1 MPTLKYCVTCTTVA
15 VCVQATVC
23 AEQQGEGWRRGLR
36 GGGRD
41 DVTLPVMPTPKY
53 RVTCTTVAVCVCA
66 GHGVCRAA
74 GGGALWRGLSG
85 QRGRAR
91 AGDGGHPD
99 ALGHAGSL
107 RVARAAFSAS
117 LAGAAFQ
124 GKTGRTSSSAFQDC
138 SQTPSLVVI
147 HEFDCLQQVLF
158 GAPGSGN
165 WIFQET
171 ATALGQRF
179 YQRILCNGVSI
190 SRNNN
195 GVFREMV
202 TGCIRKMTAFG
213 QQLNLDVLCS
223 GMGVFKKRWQPCV
236 NSFTWVFCAMVW
248 VFSGNGDGL
257 GQQFH
262 LSVLCS
268 AVGIFRKRWR
278 PRSTDLPGCSVQ
290 CCGCFQETVTA

>member
-1 MPTLKYCVTCTTVA
+1 MTLVSFLFSLSDFVA
-15 VCVQATVC
+15 
-23 AEQQGEGWRRGLR
+23 G
-36 GGGRD
+36 
-41 DVTLPVMPTPKY
+41 
-53 RVTCTTVAVCVCA
+53 
-66 GHGVCRAA
+66 
-74 GGGALWRGLSG
+74 
-85 QRGRAR
+85 
-91 AGDGGHPD
+91 
-99 ALGHAGSL
+99 
-107 RVARAAFSAS
+107 S

-248 VFSGNGDGL
+248 VFSGNGDGP
-257 GQQFH
+257 G
-262 LSVLCS
+262 
-268 AVGIFRKRWR
+268 
-278 PRSTDLPGCSVQ
+278 STVLPGREGGSGARSVATDSVVPLAPQ
-290 CCGCFQETVTA
+290 RQDDLHGGWHGARAGRSATLPFQT